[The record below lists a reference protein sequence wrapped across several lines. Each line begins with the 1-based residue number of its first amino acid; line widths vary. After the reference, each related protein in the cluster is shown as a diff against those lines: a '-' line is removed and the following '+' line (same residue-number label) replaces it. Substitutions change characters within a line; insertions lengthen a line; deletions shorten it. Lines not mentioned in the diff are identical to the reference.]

1 MKKPFEYLKFYN
13 EMNSTVFIPYSKMKT
28 KVVSMFDG
36 VVSDIEYDKKLK
48 MTTEH
53 DINDFEFD
61 IVYTSNSEDEYS
73 QPEVKV
79 DKNKEVKEGQTLF
92 IMKPD
97 VELEAQ
103 FIVGFTKYNYEEF
116 ISRYGSKI
124 ETKKEESKNNSKDT
138 KNNPDTPLSL
148 NSFFDDLLLKPILNP
163 LSGKKPIEE
172 SLEEDI
178 LRFKKLI

>member
-1 MKKPFEYLKFYN
+1 MKKPFE
-13 EMNSTVFIPYSKMKT
+13 
-28 KVVSMFDG
+28 
-36 VVSDIEYDKKLK
+36 LK

-61 IVYTSNSEDEYS
+61 IVYTNNSEDEYS

-97 VELEAQ
+97 VELEVQ

-116 ISRYGSKI
+116 MSRYGSKI
-124 ETKKEESKNNSKDT
+124 ESKKEKTQNNLTDT
-138 KNNPDTPLSL
+138 KNNFDSPL
-148 NSFFDDLLLKPILNP
+148 NSFFDDLLLRPILNP

-172 SLEEDI
+172 SLKEDI